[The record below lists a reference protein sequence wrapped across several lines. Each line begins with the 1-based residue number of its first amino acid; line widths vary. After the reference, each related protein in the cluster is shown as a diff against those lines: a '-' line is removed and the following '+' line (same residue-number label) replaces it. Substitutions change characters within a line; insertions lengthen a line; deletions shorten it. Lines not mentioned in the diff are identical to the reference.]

1 MTGST
6 FHSTEILGTNYCLL
20 DFILNYKTTL
30 QQQITFR
37 GVITFFTSQNLLCT
51 STYYLKLDAIKITFF

>member
-1 MTGST
+1 MIGST

-20 DFILNYKTTL
+20 ALILNYKTTL

-37 GVITFFTSQNLLCT
+37 GVITFFTSQNLLYT
-51 STYYLKLDAIKITFF
+51 STYYLKLGAKNSTFI